1 MSNAPV
7 NPSQI
12 QRKIVEKKMRIV
24 SELFDFAFN
33 LKWYQFK
40 NQYPQKTDS
49 EIKKLVLESIERG
62 CKS

>member
-1 MSNAPV
+1 
-7 NPSQI
+7 
-12 QRKIVEKKMRIV
+12 MRIV